1 MFFLKRVAERDMSG
15 ALVALE
21 FSHPRADGTHFR
33 RIKSLGLAWQMRSC
47 IQCKFSAQKEQDM
60 DSIELLVYAVIGVVG
75 TLGAAAVI
83 GYKVADH
90 LDKKHHTD

>member
-1 MFFLKRVAERDMSG
+1 MSG

-33 RIKSLGLAWQMRSC
+33 RIKTLGLAWQVRSW
-47 IQCKFSAQKEQDM
+47 ILCKFSAQKEQDM
-60 DSIELLVYAVIGVVG
+60 DAIELLVYALIGVIG
-75 TLGAAAVI
+75 TLGLAAVI
-83 GYKVADH
+83 GYKIADH

>member
-1 MFFLKRVAERDMSG
+1 M
-15 ALVALE
+15 
-21 FSHPRADGTHFR
+21 
-33 RIKSLGLAWQMRSC
+33 GLAQQMRSW

-60 DSIELLVYAVIGVVG
+60 DSIELLVYAFIGVVG
-75 TLGAAAVI
+75 TLGVVAVI

>member
-1 MFFLKRVAERDMSG
+1 
-15 ALVALE
+15 
-21 FSHPRADGTHFR
+21 
-33 RIKSLGLAWQMRSC
+33 LGLARQMRSYIPC
-47 IQCKFSAQKEQDM
+47 RFLAQKERDM

-75 TLGAAAVI
+75 TLGVAAVI

>member
-1 MFFLKRVAERDMSG
+1 M
-15 ALVALE
+15 
-21 FSHPRADGTHFR
+21 
-33 RIKSLGLAWQMRSC
+33 KSLGLAQQMRSW

-75 TLGAAAVI
+75 TLGVVAVI

-90 LDKKHHTD
+90 LDKKNHTE

>member
-1 MFFLKRVAERDMSG
+1 M
-15 ALVALE
+15 
-21 FSHPRADGTHFR
+21 
-33 RIKSLGLAWQMRSC
+33 GLARQMRSY
-47 IQCKFSAQKEQDM
+47 IQCRFLAQKERDM

-75 TLGAAAVI
+75 TLGVAAVI

>member
-1 MFFLKRVAERDMSG
+1 M
-15 ALVALE
+15 
-21 FSHPRADGTHFR
+21 
-33 RIKSLGLAWQMRSC
+33 KSLGLEQQMRSW
-47 IQCKFSAQKEQDM
+47 IQCTFSAQKEQDM

-75 TLGAAAVI
+75 TLGVAAVI

>member
-1 MFFLKRVAERDMSG
+1 MSG

-33 RIKSLGLAWQMRSC
+33 RMKSLGLAWQMRSF

-75 TLGAAAVI
+75 TLGVAAVI

>member
-1 MFFLKRVAERDMSG
+1 
-15 ALVALE
+15 
-21 FSHPRADGTHFR
+21 
-33 RIKSLGLAWQMRSC
+33 
-47 IQCKFSAQKEQDM
+47 M
-60 DSIELLVYAVIGVVG
+60 DSIELLVYTVIGVVG

>member
-1 MFFLKRVAERDMSG
+1 M
-15 ALVALE
+15 
-21 FSHPRADGTHFR
+21 
-33 RIKSLGLAWQMRSC
+33 GLAYQMKGW

-75 TLGAAAVI
+75 TLGVAAAI

>member
-1 MFFLKRVAERDMSG
+1 MSG

-33 RIKSLGLAWQMRSC
+33 RIKSLGLARQMRSY
-47 IQCKFSAQKEQDM
+47 IQCRFLTQKERDM

-75 TLGAAAVI
+75 TLGVAAVI